1 MSRRTT
7 VSFIILLLSFA
18 LLPTASMVT
27 AKKGQQQPD
36 EKIVSFTGNFTESDV
51 VLTVEERGGNLAVYG
66 PINLVFSDAFDG
78 YYNDPAND
86 SLRITIKS
94 GGVNMFYDFDWYYNK
109 TVKARVP
116 LYHLEGSGT
125 SVKEDGSYVI
135 TLEDAAIYD
144 VVPSR
149 SGKGKKGALGLE
161 FRGPVWGPTTI
172 TFTMTMKDI
181 S

>member
-1 MSRRTT
+1 MRRNKVTL
-7 VSFIILLLSFA
+7 IILLLSFA
-18 LLPTASMVT
+18 LLPTASIVI
-27 AKKGQQQPD
+27 AKKGQQPPD
-36 EKIVSFTGNFTESDV
+36 EKLVSFNGNFTKSDA

-66 PINLVFSDAFDG
+66 PINLVFSDAFDDFKDNG
-78 YYNDPAND
+78 DELD
-86 SLRITIKS
+86 SLRISIKS
-94 GGVNMFYDFDWYYNK
+94 GRVNMFYDFNWYYND

-116 LYHLEGSGT
+116 SYHLEGSGT

-135 TLEDAAIYD
+135 TLKDAAIYV

-172 TFTMTMKDI
+172 TFTMTMEDI